1 MAKEATL
8 LPVYLIVGDDALKR
22 ERVEDRLTKRLSQVG
37 DLSFNS
43 QVFDGADAQG
53 SEIVMA
59 CNTLPFASALRLVVV
74 RNAEKLKAADA
85 CAVSDYLAAP
95 CNTTVLALYAT
106 KLAKSSRLYKAAA
119 AFGKGALID
128 CSSVKKRDLP
138 DLVRGMAKSHQLQM
152 TQGAIEELIERV
164 GDDTVRI
171 DAELRKLSLVHS
183 GSDPVNEGE
192 IALAVGRTNEIK
204 PWEFTDAFAARKLD
218 RCIYCLERMPSAS
231 PYALMGSC
239 VKRVR
244 ELIITKA
251 MIERHREGELAEA
264 LGLPASQAWKVKNYP
279 RWAGAFSSEELRAA
293 LRSARDAEKK
303 MKSGYDPQSTFL
315 DWMIGVTS
323 R

>member
-1 MAKEATL
+1 MAKEAKL
-8 LPVYLIVGDDALKR
+8 LPVYMAVGDDTLKR
-22 ERVEDRLTKRLSQVG
+22 ERVEERLTKRLSQVG

-53 SEIVMA
+53 SDIVMA

-85 CAVSDYLAAP
+85 RAVSEYLATP
-95 CNTTVLALYAT
+95 CETTVLALYAT
-106 KLAKSSRLYKAAA
+106 KLSKNSRLYKAVA
-119 AFGKGALID
+119 AFGKGAIIN
-128 CSSVKKRDLP
+128 CASVKKRNLP
-138 DLVRGMAKSHQLQM
+138 ELVRGMAKSHSLQM

-164 GDDTVRI
+164 GEDTVRL
-171 DAELRKLSLVHS
+171 DSELRKLSLVHS

-192 IALAVGRTNEIK
+192 IALSVGRTNEVK
-204 PWEFTDAFAARKLD
+204 PWEYTDAFAARNLG
-218 RCIYCLERMPSAS
+218 RCIYCLQRMPSAS
-231 PYALMGSC
+231 PYALMAGS

-251 MIERHREGELAEA
+251 VIERHQESQLAGA

-279 RWAGAFSSEELRAA
+279 RWANGYSADELRSA
-293 LRSARDAEKK
+293 LRTARDAEKK
-303 MKSGYDPQSTFL
+303 MKSGYDPSSTFL
-315 DWMIGVTS
+315 DWMIGVVA